1 MKKFSKKSML
11 GLLTASAIVATT
23 VGSFAVW
30 DTLETTSTGSLT
42 VRKPV
47 VVSTQAISNFTPAE
61 EAGMPVYSTPV
72 AFNVADLP
80 ASETASTLTLTPE
93 IKNGETVVTDK
104 FTVTIEGTGDD
115 ALTNNVDSKVGEVNN
130 YTVKVKPNDT
140 DDAKALADQALTVNI
155 KAVLDAK

>member
-47 VVSTQAISNFTPAE
+47 VVSTQAMANFTSLE
-61 EAGMPVYSTPV
+61 EGGMPVYSTPV
-72 AFNVADLP
+72 TFNVADLP

-93 IKNGETVVTDK
+93 IKNGDTDVTDK
-104 FTVTIEGTGDD
+104 FNVTIVGTGDD
-115 ALTNNVDSKVGEVNN
+115 ALTDNVDSKVGAANN
-130 YTVKVKPNDT
+130 YTVKVTPNDT
-140 DDAKALADQALTVNI
+140 AEAKALADTALTVNI
-155 KAVLDAK
+155 KATLDAK